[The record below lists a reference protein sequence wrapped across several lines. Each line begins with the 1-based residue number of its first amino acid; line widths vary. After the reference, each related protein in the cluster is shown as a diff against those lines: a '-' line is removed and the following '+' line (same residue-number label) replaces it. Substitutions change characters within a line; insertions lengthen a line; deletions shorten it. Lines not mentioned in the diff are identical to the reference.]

1 MELDEKR
8 AARGIAPG
16 PHAPEAIVTPRYQS
30 ANDKFDNQRQL
41 KICVSIT
48 ILKISEATTTS
59 TTAVSYTARI
69 LAAST
74 INVTYASLWPRND
87 PPRARTWNLRLRR
100 PTPYPLGQ
108 QAS

>member
-41 KICVSIT
+41 KFCVSIT
-48 ILKISEATTTS
+48 KIKILEATTTS
-59 TTAVSYTARI
+59 NTVVIYTTRI
-69 LAAST
+69 LAT
-74 INVTYASLWPRND
+74 CIINATYASFWP
-87 PPRARTWNLRLRR
+87 
-100 PTPYPLGQ
+100 
-108 QAS
+108 